1 MGSSKPAAASSFILR
16 WLPRLQPVLGI
27 RPRAL
32 DLAMGDGR
40 HTRVLA
46 EAGFRAF
53 GVDRNY
59 SRVWQARAW
68 LRASGLDASLWVADL
83 ECYPLGNG
91 HFDLVVCSRY
101 LQRSLWSAL
110 AASVRPGGFV
120 LYETFTTD
128 QRQYDWGPRASDH
141 LLTPGGELRAAFD
154 GWDVWTYDERREPA
168 AEAQLV
174 ARKPLRER

>member
-1 MGSSKPAAASSFILR
+1 MGRSKAAAASA
-16 WLPRLQPVLGI
+16 
-27 RPRAL
+27 PRAL

-46 EAGFRAF
+46 EAGFHAF
-53 GVDRNY
+53 GVDRDY
-59 SRVWQARAW
+59 SRVWQARAG
-68 LRASGLDASLWVADL
+68 LRASGLDACLWVADL
-83 ECYPLGNG
+83 ECYPLGDG

-110 AASVRPGGFV
+110 AALVRPGGFV
-120 LYETFTTD
+120 LYETFTTN
-128 QRQYDWGPRASDH
+128 QQQYDWGPRSSDH
-141 LLTPGGELRAAFD
+141 LLIPGGELRAAFD

-174 ARKPLRER
+174 ARKPLGER

>member
-1 MGSSKPAAASSFILR
+1 MGRSKAAAASAFILH
-16 WLPRLQPVLGI
+16 WLPRLQPVLGT

-46 EAGFRAF
+46 EAGFHAF
-53 GVDRNY
+53 GVDRDY
-59 SRVWQARAW
+59 SRVWQARAG
-68 LRASGLDASLWVADL
+68 LRASGLDACLWVADL
-83 ECYPLGNG
+83 ECYPLGDG

-110 AASVRPGGFV
+110 AALVRPGGFV
-120 LYETFTTD
+120 LYETFTTN
-128 QRQYDWGPRASDH
+128 QQQYDWGPRSSDH
-141 LLTPGGELRAAFD
+141 LLIPGGELRAAFD

-174 ARKPLRER
+174 ARKPLGER

>member
-1 MGSSKPAAASSFILR
+1 MRSVSTATTAGCG
-16 WLPRLQPVLGI
+16 RLERGYARQP
-27 RPRAL
+27 
-32 DLAMGDGR
+32 
-40 HTRVLA
+40 
-46 EAGFRAF
+46 
-53 GVDRNY
+53 GV
-59 SRVWQARAW
+59 AR
-68 LRASGLDASLWVADL
+68 RASGLASLWVADL

-154 GWDVWTYDERREPA
+154 GWDVWMYDERREPA